1 MSIRLEMRSVSKH
14 FLGVQALAEVSL
26 TVDAGSI
33 LALVGENGAGKSTL
47 IKILSGA
54 LLPDSGEIVIDGE
67 PVHLRTPRDSEP
79 YGIATIY
86 QELNLFP
93 ALTVTENLLF
103 GRYPRRA
110 RAVIDW
116 GAARAEARRFLAE
129 LGVHVDVDAIV
140 GTLSLANRQMLEI
153 AKALHR
159 NVRILILDEPTAVL
173 GGDDVEHLKK
183 MVRTLRDHGVAIIF
197 ISHRLSEIFGF
208 ADQYVVLRDGRRTGS
223 GLVAD
228 INEDALVSMMVGR
241 LDANLARGTRTPGTE
256 VVLDARGITRRG
268 VLEDI
273 NMTLHNGEVLGI
285 AGLRGAGRTELARA
299 LFGAD
304 PIDAGT
310 VVLRGEPIL
319 AKTPGHAV
327 KAGIGLVPED
337 RGSQGLFRDLS
348 TAQNIPMARMVATGA
363 WRASPGADARLAD
376 SYVDALRIR
385 LPSTGAPVATLSGG
399 NQQKVVLAKWLE
411 ADVKV
416 LILDEPTR
424 GVDVGAKREIYDIVD
439 ALCTKGVG
447 VILISSE
454 LPELLAMCDRI
465 MVMHHG
471 RIAGELSREQAS
483 EEEIMRFAVG
493 GGRNGH

>member
-1 MSIRLEMRSVSKH
+1 M
-14 FLGVQALAEVSL
+14 
-26 TVDAGSI
+26 
-33 LALVGENGAGKSTL
+33 
-47 IKILSGA
+47 
-54 LLPDSGEIVIDGE
+54 
-67 PVHLRTPRDSEP
+67 
-79 YGIATIY
+79 
-86 QELNLFP
+86 
-93 ALTVTENLLF
+93 
-103 GRYPRRA
+103 
-110 RAVIDW
+110 
-116 GAARAEARRFLAE
+116 
-129 LGVHVDVDAIV
+129 
-140 GTLSLANRQMLEI
+140 
-153 AKALHR
+153 
-159 NVRILILDEPTAVL
+159 L

-241 LDANLARGTRTPGTE
+241 LPANLARGTRTPGTE

-310 VVLRGEPIL
+310 VVLHGEAIL
-319 AKTPGHAV
+319 AKTPCHAV

-337 RGSQGLFRDLS
+337 RGSQGLFRNLS

-363 WRASPGADARLAD
+363 WRASPGADGRLAD

-385 LPSTGAPVATLSGG
+385 LPSTDAPVATLSGG